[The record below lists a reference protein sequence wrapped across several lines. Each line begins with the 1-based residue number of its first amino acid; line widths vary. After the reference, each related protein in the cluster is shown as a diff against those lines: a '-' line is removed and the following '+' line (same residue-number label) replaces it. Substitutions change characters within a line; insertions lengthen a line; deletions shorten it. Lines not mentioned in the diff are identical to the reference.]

1 MDMSMVYMG
10 SQNILIFVIE
20 KCLAKLLSDEDRP
33 FGSDLARCKRL
44 YYVLG
49 FISTESCPDKLSCFS
64 ELF

>member
-1 MDMSMVYMG
+1 MDMPVVYMG

-33 FGSDLARCKRL
+33 FGSDLARGKRL

-49 FISTESCPDKLSCFS
+49 FVSAESCSDKFSCFP